1 MRKRSASER
10 RSAANKE
17 AADAKDRKRRERALE
32 RAQAAFEKVEPELE
46 ARTTTLEDE
55 RAGR

>member
-1 MRKRSASER
+1 MRKRSTPRAGALQSG
-10 RSAANKE
+10 
-17 AADAKDRKRRERALE
+17 DAKDRKRRERALE
-32 RAQAAFEKVEPELE
+32 RAQAAFKKVEPELE